1 MANRKGKSGSSDR
14 FYFLGLQNHWG
25 WWLQPWNL
33 KTLAPWKENYDK
45 SRERKLCLFQQSC
58 TDVRVGPK
66 RSLSAEELT
75 LSNCNTREDSWESRD
90 SKEIKAVNPKEINP
104 EYSLKGLL
112 VKLKLQHFGHLM
124 RRAGSFENTLK
135 LRKIEDRRRRGQQ
148 RMRWLDSIT
157 DSMVINLSKLWELVE
172 DRGD

>member
-135 LRKIEDRRRRGQQ
+135 LRKIEDRRRGQQ